1 MWFYRYLLMFY
12 SKLCND
18 FSKSYQQIFEVLNEM
33 FFLKHCGLMTD
44 LGLMSNFGSS
54 VKAIRKASTHLTK
67 EPFFFLIIVLFICNF
82 SCNIF

>member
-18 FSKSYQQIFEVLNEM
+18 FSNHYLHI
-33 FFLKHCGLMTD
+33 
-44 LGLMSNFGSS
+44 
-54 VKAIRKASTHLTK
+54 THLTE
-67 EPFFFLIIVLFICNF
+67 EPFFFLIILLFICNS

>member
-33 FFLKHCGLMTD
+33 FFLKNCSLMTD

-54 VKAIRKASTHLTK
+54 VKAIRKAFTHLTE
-67 EPFFFLIIVLFICNF
+67 EPYFHI
-82 SCNIF
+82 